1 MKSFPEGPTATVVF
15 FPRRTKVKTS
25 PCYNSMLILVS
36 SIRINGYG
44 TNLFTVLLEEA
55 GRIHAICNGASN
67 EGDVVK
73 DHGRLI
79 GVREEQL
86 VDNVENDGQCDEGT
100 EQNRDLDP
108 QSQSLEL
115 ESERVAR
122 EFLKNAHIEGR

>member
-1 MKSFPEGPTATVVF
+1 MLQFRVNTCVF
-15 FPRRTKVKTS
+15 HSHHWRW
-25 PCYNSMLILVS
+25 
-36 SIRINGYG
+36 

-55 GRIHAICNGASN
+55 GRIHAICNSASN

-79 GVREEQL
+79 GVREEKL
-86 VDNVENDGQCDEGT
+86 VGNVEDDGQGDEGT
-100 EQNRDLDP
+100 QQNRDLRP

-122 EFLKNAHIEGR
+122 EFLKNAHIEGRGSRTKDVEKSV